1 MIELIERKRNV
12 AEVNTLSPLT
22 WAYVG
27 DSVFELLV
35 RTRIRRGFFGR
46 LAVNGAVQNSA
57 DGCIYC

>member
-35 RTRIRRGFFGR
+35 RTHLTKYYKIKTSY
-46 LAVNGAVQNSA
+46 VT
-57 DGCIYC
+57 Y

>member
-27 DSVFELLV
+27 SQCALFWSVESDFL
-35 RTRIRRGFFGR
+35 
-46 LAVNGAVQNSA
+46 
-57 DGCIYC
+57 